1 MYVTETVFPARET
14 FYKDF
19 VSVIVIINI
28 FNLAY
33 AVWSIELNIVQEKAS
48 GKCSASSS
56 ISSDFAFVFSGKP
69 IALLARPISG
79 VVENWR

>member
-19 VSVIVIINI
+19 VSVIVI

-33 AVWSIELNIVQEKAS
+33 AVWSIELNIVHEKAS
-48 GKCSASSS
+48 GKRSASSS